1 MTIKQFDAF
10 TLDLGNGELR
20 KGGSLLKLHPQPAQ
34 LLALLVRRAGTT
46 VNREEIQK
54 ALWPDDTFVDFDTG
68 INSCVRQI
76 RNALEDDAEKPRFI
90 ETVPKRGYRF
100 IAAVEGDEEPEAEP
114 VAPRRKRLLLPVA
127 AALAVALGVAVW
139 LLRPPP
145 PETPPPSIAVLYFEN
160 ASGDSDLDWL
170 RTGLTEM
177 LVTDLSQIPN
187 VAVVSTN
194 RLFQIL
200 KGLDQQDEQV
210 FSADVVREVSEQAK
224 TDKVIQGSFM
234 KAGDRIRIDIQIL
247 DPASAEILTTEKVEG
262 EGESS
267 LFSMVDSLSRRVQTH
282 LGIERATALKESTL
296 EQMTTDS
303 IEAYRYYIEAMEMV
317 KRAKSGE
324 ALVFLE
330 RAIEVDPTF
339 AEGLMNASIM
349 HSNLGHETEAWD
361 YAQRALEHSH
371 RATPARQ
378 AIMESWTYALK
389 EETYGLAI
397 ESGKRAARLNEGPG
411 QERARTRLGPLHW
424 AARRLLV
431 LERLDEAIDMWEGMG
446 ARKLP
451 ATYLHTTLARAYSLR
466 GDRANAEAVMR
477 EYVEMFPDRAA
488 AWGGLGETLT
498 QWGKLDEALEMF
510 KKQETQRA
518 PRS

>member
-68 INSCVRQI
+68 INSCIRQI

-267 LFSMVDSLSRRVQTH
+267 LFSMVNSLSLRVQGH
-282 LGIERATALKESTL
+282 LGIERATALKRV
-296 EQMTTDS
+296 
-303 IEAYRYYIEAMEMV
+303 Y
-317 KRAKSGE
+317 
-324 ALVFLE
+324 
-330 RAIEVDPTF
+330 
-339 AEGLMNASIM
+339 
-349 HSNLGHETEAWD
+349 
-361 YAQRALEHSH
+361 
-371 RATPARQ
+371 
-378 AIMESWTYALK
+378 
-389 EETYGLAI
+389 
-397 ESGKRAARLNEGPG
+397 
-411 QERARTRLGPLHW
+411 ARTDDHRLHRGLPVLH
-424 AARRLLV
+424 
-431 LERLDEAIDMWEGMG
+431 
-446 ARKLP
+446 
-451 ATYLHTTLARAYSLR
+451 
-466 GDRANAEAVMR
+466 
-477 EYVEMFPDRAA
+477 
-488 AWGGLGETLT
+488 
-498 QWGKLDEALEMF
+498 
-510 KKQETQRA
+510 
-518 PRS
+518 